1 MSTPTTVQ
9 LPTHSNCPDNPSEPR
24 TLSDVI
30 VDYLAQFGIEYVFG
44 IPGGHNSF
52 FYEALARSERKGGP
66 RAILSRHETGAAFMA
81 VGYARETGKIGVC
94 SATTGP
100 GATNLI
106 TGVAAAYAD
115 HDPLLV
121 ITAQT
126 LLSHFGQ
133 GAFQESSPDTI
144 DTTGMLD
151 HCTRYSSIV
160 THPVQL
166 EKKLVAALT
175 TALQTPQGPVH
186 ISIPVDIFNSPSPE
200 PIAYPNLAQ
209 LLTNRSSYVDLSSL
223 EILCQLLYDALNQG
237 RQVALLIGHDCSGAS
252 QEIMAFAK
260 LINAPIVT
268 TQAGK
273 SWVDP
278 YHPLARGVFGFAGHE
293 TARQALTD
301 ESVELILAIGTD
313 LSQWPTSN
321 WDTALLNN
329 KLVHIHPSSA
339 YFTRSPMARLQ
350 VQGTIK
356 TIFQELVTRIEVMQ
370 HNGELRLS
378 TPIILSAS
386 DEKCFPPQIEVKKPE
401 NYQRVNSSSFIKPPR
416 LICKI
421 LQQFPPETRY
431 LIDIGNWLAWTIHYF
446 FSKYPENYRLSTRT
460 AAMGWGIGTAVG
472 TALGTPNTPVVCMT
486 GDGSF
491 LMNGQEITVA
501 VAEQLS
507 VIFIIL
513 NDQSYGMVKH
523 RHRQTGTESLE
534 FAIPPV
540 DFSLMAKAMGAKGY
554 SIRNAE
560 DFEQLDL
567 QKISTNLGPTVLDV
581 HIDPEEV
588 PPLGMF

>member
-1 MSTPTTVQ
+1 MSTSTTVQ
-9 LPTHSNCPDNPSEPR
+9 LSTHSNRPDNQSEPR
-24 TLSDVI
+24 TLSDLI
-30 VDYLAQFGIEYVFG
+30 VDYLAQLGVEYVFG
-44 IPGGHNSF
+44 VPGGHNSF

-66 RAILSRHETGAAFMA
+66 RAILTRHETGAAFMA

-144 DTTGMLD
+144 DATSMLD
-151 HCTRYSSIV
+151 HCTRYSTIV
-160 THPVQL
+160 THPDQL

-175 TALQTPQGPVH
+175 TALQAPQGPAH
-186 ISIPVDIFNSPSPE
+186 ISIPVNIFRSPASE
-200 PIAYPNLAQ
+200 SIAYPNLAQ
-209 LLTNRSSYVDLSSL
+209 LLTNSPSYVDLARL
-223 EILCQLLYDALNQG
+223 ETLCQLLYDVLNQG
-237 RQVALLIGHDCSGAS
+237 RQIALLIGHDCSGAS
-252 QEIMAFAK
+252 QEIMAFAE

-273 SWVDP
+273 SWIDP

-301 ESVELILAIGTD
+301 ESVELILAVGTD

-350 VQGTIK
+350 VHGTIN
-356 TIFQELVTRIEVMQ
+356 TVFQELLTRIMQ
-370 HNGELRLS
+370 RNEKLRLPTTTIPS
-378 TPIILSAS
+378 SS
-386 DEKCFPPQIEVKKPE
+386 DEKCLPPQIEVKKPE
-401 NYQRVNSSSFIKPPR
+401 NYQRVDSPSSIKPPR
-416 LICKI
+416 LICKL
-421 LQQFPPETRY
+421 LQQFPPETRF
-431 LIDIGNWLAWTIHYF
+431 LIDVGNWLAWTIHYF
-446 FSKYPENYRLSTRT
+446 FSTYPENYRLSTRT
-460 AAMGWGIGTAVG
+460 AAMGWGIGSAVG

-501 VAEQLS
+501 VAEQLP

-540 DFSLMAKAMGAKGY
+540 DFSLMAKAVGAKGY
-554 SIRNAE
+554 SIRNAK

-567 QKISTNLGPTVLDV
+567 QEIYTNLGPTVLDV